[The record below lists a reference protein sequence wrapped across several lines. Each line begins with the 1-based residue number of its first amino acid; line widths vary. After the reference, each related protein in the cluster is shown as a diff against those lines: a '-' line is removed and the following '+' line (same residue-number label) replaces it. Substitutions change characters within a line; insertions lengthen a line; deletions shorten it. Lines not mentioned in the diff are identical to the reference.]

1 MGTIQVGVMSSM
13 STCDAKG
20 TKKEGVWQKK
30 NEENKWKNRR
40 GEEAKDPSSQSPVVK
55 PHHESAKL

>member
-1 MGTIQVGVMSSM
+1 MGIIQVGVMSSM
-13 STCDAKG
+13 STCDARG

-40 GEEAKDPSSQSPVVK
+40 GEEAKDPS
-55 PHHESAKL
+55 